1 MHQHLSERGGNTVLL
16 VIDVQNA
23 VIEESWDGDNVVDR
37 IGKVI
42 DAARASDTPVIYI
55 QHEVPGNPHMGR
67 GSEGW
72 HIRPEIAP
80 LTGEPVIAKQYGD
93 SFVET
98 TLPETLAAFGAGHL
112 IISGAQSDA
121 CVRATTHRAL
131 IEGYD
136 ITLVS
141 DGHTTCDAEY
151 NGVTIPAEVNIAQV
165 NYASPWIGYP
175 DTTSSL
181 ANHLEVIASLSSLPV
196 AERMH

>member
-1 MHQHLSERGGNTVLL
+1 MRKDLKERGGNTVLL

-23 VIEESWDGDNVVDR
+23 VVEDGWDSEGVVDR

-42 DAARASDTPVIYI
+42 DAARASDTPVVYV
-55 QHEVPGNPHMGR
+55 QHEIPGNPSMDR
-67 GSEGW
+67 GTEGW

-80 LTGEPVIAKQYGD
+80 LTGEPVVAKQYGD

-98 TLPETLAAFGAGHL
+98 TLPETLASLGAGHL
-112 IISGAQSDA
+112 VITGAQSDA
-121 CVRATTHRAL
+121 CIRATSHRAL

-141 DGHTTCDAEY
+141 DAHTTSDAEY
-151 NGVTIPAEVNIAQV
+151 NGVTIPAEVNVAQV

-181 ANHLEVIASLSSLPV
+181 ANHLEVIASFSQP
-196 AERMH
+196 R